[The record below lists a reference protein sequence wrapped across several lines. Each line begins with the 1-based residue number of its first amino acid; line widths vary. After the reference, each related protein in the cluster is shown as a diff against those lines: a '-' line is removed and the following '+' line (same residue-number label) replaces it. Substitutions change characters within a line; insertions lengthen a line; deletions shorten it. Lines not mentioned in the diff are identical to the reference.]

1 MIGFDDWFPHPEDD
15 ESFLLDALYE
25 DAFHPD
31 EYFDE
36 DKLSLWDDE
45 DAEENPKPDA
55 RERDVF
61 EMDPDEI
68 ERFLDLVCSP
78 EEEDQPIYPSI
89 TRHPIYSQLRDEKQ
103 NQLKRELKAAAMER
117 IEEAAR
123 TVRDFEQVITLW
135 DSRDK
140 SAARSQRNHEALR
153 GDMPTEANPC
163 NVSDVDLIIPEWMND
178 PAYRQIMRGSF
189 LDYLYDCPYEM
200 HDLTE
205 KDYLRIPVME
215 LKDLQKEI
223 LYFLYLRL
231 YKPQRLATLR
241 GQTDRNIRKV
251 RDTALRKL
259 RSRVYANLRQRVASG
274 QPLTLDERVFL
285 EECTPEGI
293 RKNIRK
299 EGA

>member
-1 MIGFDDWFPHPEDD
+1 MLDYDDWFPDPEDD
-15 ESFLLDALYE
+15 ESFLPDALY
-25 DAFHPD
+25 DGAFHPD
-31 EYFDE
+31 EYIDE
-36 DKLSLWDDE
+36 DELSLWDDE
-45 DAEENPKPDA
+45 DAEDIRKPDA

-61 EMDPDEI
+61 EMDPDEL
-68 ERFLDLVCSP
+68 ERFLDLVCGP
-78 EEEDQPIYPSI
+78 EDEDQPIYPSI
-89 TRHPIYSQLRDEKQ
+89 TRHPVYSQIREEKQ

-140 SAARSQRNHEALR
+140 NAARTQRNHETLR
-153 GDMPTEANPC
+153 GDMPTDADPR
-163 NVSDVDLIIPEWMND
+163 NVSDVDLIFPEWMND
-178 PAYRQIMRGSF
+178 PTYRQIMRGSF

-200 HDLTE
+200 HDLTA

-215 LKDLQKEI
+215 LKDFQKEI

-231 YKPQRLATLR
+231 YKPQRLAALR

-259 RSRVYANLRQRVASG
+259 RSRVYENLRQRAAAGHS
-274 QPLTLDERVFL
+274 LTLDERVFL
-285 EECTPEGI
+285 EECSPEGI